1 MKPTKI
7 TFLGGKEIQIG
18 CSYRYTTAK
27 GKELEVFAEEFN
39 VWGTNVAVKVKAR
52 NGETFNAGPQELK

>member
-1 MKPTKI
+1 MC
-7 TFLGGKEIQIG
+7 GKEIQIG